1 MNIAI
6 FINTPAQ
13 FHFYRNIAKELK
25 NRGHFVELLF
35 RDYGENLEIAKE
47 LGLNPTVYAKPSDS
61 KYGKIL
67 SLPSDVL
74 RATKLLKKFKPDII
88 TGFGVYDAFS
98 SFLVNVPCIV
108 FNDSEPFINSS
119 YAVQFKLFM
128 PFTNVLITPEAFQ
141 PNFGTKHINIP
152 SYKEFSYLH
161 PNYYTPKEDIFE
173 LIGIEKNEEYIL
185 LRFNAFDAVHDAGIT
200 GFTKENKIKLVK
212 ELEKHCKVFISSE
225 TQVPK
230 EIEKNILKTPKSRIH
245 DVLYYAKI
253 LITDTQTMTTEAA
266 LLGTPALRYN
276 KFVGGKDMSN
286 FIELEKN
293 YGLIFNYQNSEK
305 IFERAFELLNTENLK
320 EIWKKKREL
329 LLKNKI
335 DSTSFMVWFFE
346 NYPESFEKMKT
357 DVTIYENFN
366 DNLAKIKG

>member
-108 FNDSEPFINSS
+108 FNDS
-119 YAVQFKLFM
+119 
-128 PFTNVLITPEAFQ
+128 
-141 PNFGTKHINIP
+141 
-152 SYKEFSYLH
+152 
-161 PNYYTPKEDIFE
+161 NYSCPLQMF
-173 LIGIEKNEEYIL
+173 
-185 LRFNAFDAVHDAGIT
+185 
-200 GFTKENKIKLVK
+200 
-212 ELEKHCKVFISSE
+212 
-225 TQVPK
+225 
-230 EIEKNILKTPKSRIH
+230 
-245 DVLYYAKI
+245 
-253 LITDTQTMTTEAA
+253 
-266 LLGTPALRYN
+266 
-276 KFVGGKDMSN
+276 
-286 FIELEKN
+286 
-293 YGLIFNYQNSEK
+293 
-305 IFERAFELLNTENLK
+305 
-320 EIWKKKREL
+320 
-329 LLKNKI
+329 
-335 DSTSFMVWFFE
+335 
-346 NYPESFEKMKT
+346 
-357 DVTIYENFN
+357 
-366 DNLAKIKG
+366 